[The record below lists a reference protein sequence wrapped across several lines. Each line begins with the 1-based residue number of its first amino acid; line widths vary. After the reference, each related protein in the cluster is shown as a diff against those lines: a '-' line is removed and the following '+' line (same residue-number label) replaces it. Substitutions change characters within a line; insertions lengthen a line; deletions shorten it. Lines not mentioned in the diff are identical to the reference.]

1 RVRVA
6 ANEQLKQAQSQFLR
20 AQQYVI
26 VREEIARDYCQA
38 AGVSPNQIAPIL
50 TRDQIR
56 ELKQYAQKLPG
67 RGAQRK
73 EFAQAISLAE
83 QRLEHG
89 AGATSRIVG
98 EFPGS
103 TETKAVDQRSI
114 GQSTSAENWL
124 LKMVGINPSVQQQEG
139 SGDSHEHRPN
149 KGTGGSIRRAG
160 ADRTDNQ
167 ANTNDYEPGRNSP
180 TAGAYLGS
188 AGGAVPEDRAGTG
201 EDRSG
206 IQSTRGSSQ
215 AERERNRRS
224 IPPVPGPHA
233 EGHGGGQ
240 AAGDS
245 VRRRSSTIQRPGRES
260 QPTAMENNVE
270 RRGLSEAHR
279 GIIDRVDA
287 ARGARIHGDLRE
299 VE

>member
-56 ELKQYAQKLPG
+56 ELKQYAQNLPG
-67 RGAQRK
+67 RGAQWR

-114 GQSTSAENWL
+114 GQSTSAINRR
-124 LKMVGINPSVQQQEG
+124 LKGVGINPSVQQQEG

-149 KGTGGSIRRAG
+149 KAIGRSIRRIG
-160 ADRTDNQ
+160 ADRTVDK
-167 ANTNDYEPGRNSP
+167 ADTNHNEPGRNSP
-180 TAGAYLGS
+180 TAGADTRS
-188 AGGAVPEDRAGTG
+188 AGRALPGDR
-201 EDRSG
+201 
-206 IQSTRGSSQ
+206 
-215 AERERNRRS
+215 
-224 IPPVPGPHA
+224 
-233 EGHGGGQ
+233 
-240 AAGDS
+240 
-245 VRRRSSTIQRPGRES
+245 
-260 QPTAMENNVE
+260 
-270 RRGLSEAHR
+270 
-279 GIIDRVDA
+279 
-287 ARGARIHGDLRE
+287 
-299 VE
+299 